1 MRRGRYE
8 RKMGESDIQQECRKL
23 QETAQA
29 LEANWLVE
37 MTAYE
42 LLSRTN
48 KPNDFGTVKEE
59 TVFPYH
65 NALYPLL
72 DCFDGLIDNYGT
84 AGPAPLPLPYM
95 PYNGHRRKRSRP
107 TIDHHGAQIL
117 ELTMLEGH
125 LPNSAWAIRQTIM
138 PHERHEQFA
147 NESESK
153 GKAQNVEEQQQHP
166 PVREVNDGQMH
177 PNPRFF
183 NILMDPSSEFT
194 HIASSN
200 ISIPPL
206 NGDDDDGNSDWED
219 IDEDFDEDNVN
230 DDEIDVYSNGNLAR
244 NFTFL
249 FWWEQKI
256 TSERKGISFPSSCTS
271 QKSTPSSAVLL
282 KVLMHSLSELQSDHR
297 LARAVLLRLAD
308 CKACSFD
315 ESTNIED
322 ALEHENEFECLR
334 QLLSVLSLG
343 CTPCDGK
350 ILQHSRY
357 PIF

>member
-1 MRRGRYE
+1 
-8 RKMGESDIQQECRKL
+8 MGESDIQKECRKL

-29 LEANWLVE
+29 LEANWRVE
-37 MTAYE
+37 VTAYE
-42 LLSRTN
+42 LQSLTN
-48 KPNDFGTVKEE
+48 KPNNFGTVTEE
-59 TVFPYH
+59 TLFPYD
-65 NALYPLL
+65 NDLYPLL
-72 DCFDGLIDNYGT
+72 DCFDGLIDKHDT
-84 AGPAPLPLPYM
+84 AGPAPLPLSFR

-107 TIDHHGAQIL
+107 NTIDPHGAEIL

-125 LPNSAWAIRQTIM
+125 LPNSAWAIRQAIM
-138 PHERHEQFA
+138 PHERREQFA
-147 NESESK
+147 NDNESK
-153 GKAQNVEEQQQHP
+153 GKAQNAEEHQHHHP

-183 NILMDPSSEFT
+183 NMLMDPSTELT

-206 NGDDDDGNSDWED
+206 IGDDDGNSDWED
-219 IDEDFDEDNVN
+219 IDEDFYEDNVN

-256 TSERKGISFPSSCTS
+256 ISERKGIPFPSTCTP
-271 QKSTPSSAVLL
+271 QKSISSFVPLL

-315 ESTNIED
+315 ESTNIKD
-322 ALEHENEFECLR
+322 APKHDNEFECLR

-357 PIF
+357 SIF